1 MSSPVAQALISSVIS
16 EWTDASHPFTAYQ
29 VSKEVQ
35 RRMKDQGQPFERH
48 NDLKNDIHQCQQ
60 LADAS
65 EYGDYTK
72 TLVSIGNGHQAFL
85 YHPTSFDASTWVP
98 TVGTPDSAPTPAP
111 ALTASLAAAGLTP
124 ALPAAST
131 DSDGDNDDGDDGSYN
146 TDYRGRLMIPVQFMR
161 DLGLKAGNTVYVVS
175 EQDEVTL
182 SSTNGG
188 TAKSRLVERN
198 GDIRVLTTEL
208 QAAGL
213 SGNKFNIELKDV
225 AGAKVVSVKAA

>member
-1 MSSPVAQALISSVIS
+1 MSSTVAQALISTVIS
-16 EWTDASHPFTAYQ
+16 EWTDASYPFTAYQ

-72 TLVSIGNGHQAFL
+72 TLVPIGNGHQAFL
-85 YHPTSFDASTWVP
+85 YHPTSFDASSWVP

-111 ALTASLAAAGLTP
+111 ALTNSLAAAGLPP

-131 DSDGDNDDGDDGSYN
+131 DGDDDGDDGSYN

-175 EQDEVTL
+175 EQNEVVL
-182 SSTNGG
+182 SATNGG
-188 TAKSRLVERN
+188 TSKSRLVERN

-213 SGNKFNIELKDV
+213 TGNKFNIELKDV
-225 AGAKVVSVKAA
+225 AGSKVVSVKAA